1 MQNQE
6 LYSIEKAPE
15 LQGSISHST
24 TLGLNEAAAL
34 MRVHPDTA
42 RKLVKAGLGPP
53 ACKVGREWV
62 FPAHRL
68 LEWIDQQCHST
79 GDKAARTGGY
89 VSRSA
94 ASRLASRRERLI
106 AARQKSLNN

>member
-1 MQNQE
+1 MQDLD
-6 LYSIEKAPE
+6 LYSIEKAREP
-15 LQGSISHST
+15 LAGIPHNT

-68 LEWIDQQCHST
+68 IEWIDQQCHST
-79 GDKAARTGGY
+79 GDKAARIGGY

-94 ASRLASRRERLI
+94 ASRLASRRERAI
-106 AARQKSLNN
+106 AAKQKSLSN

>member
-1 MQNQE
+1 MQDLE
-6 LYSIEKAPE
+6 LYSIEKARE
-15 LQGSISHST
+15 LTAGISRNT

-68 LEWIDQQCHST
+68 LEWIDRQCHST
-79 GDKAARTGGY
+79 GDKAAGIGGY

-94 ASRLASRRERLI
+94 ASRLASRRERVI
-106 AARQKSLNN
+106 AARQKNLNI

>member
-1 MQNQE
+1 MQDLE
-6 LYSIEKAPE
+6 LYSIENAREP
-15 LQGSISHST
+15 LAGMSRNT

-62 FPAHRL
+62 FPTQRL
-68 LEWIDQQCHST
+68 IEWIDQQCHST

-94 ASRLASRRERLI
+94 ASRLASRRERVI
-106 AARQKSLNN
+106 AARQKNLSN